1 MQGAET
7 VLGPI
12 QEVSAPT
19 EIVSSDPSEQ
29 QQTDKQEKDS
39 EKNGDDDDGSASAA
53 LGLINTG
60 PVQLKGELEQ
70 PVTSGGMDT
79 MIDDPGTS
87 D

>member
-12 QEVSAPT
+12 EQTTSPAEIASADPT
-19 EIVSSDPSEQ
+19 EQ
-29 QQTDKQEKDS
+29 KQDEKQSKDS
-39 EKNGDDDDGSASAA
+39 EDSDDEGSADAA
-53 LGLINTG
+53 LGLINAA
-60 PVQLKGELEQ
+60 PVQKKNDLEQ

-79 MIDDPGTS
+79 MNIDPGNP